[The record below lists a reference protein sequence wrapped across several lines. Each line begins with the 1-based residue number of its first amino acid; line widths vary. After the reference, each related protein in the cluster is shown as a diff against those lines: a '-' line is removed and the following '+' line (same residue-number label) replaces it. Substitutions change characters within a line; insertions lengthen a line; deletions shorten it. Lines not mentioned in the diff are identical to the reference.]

1 MSQFGPSECAVFRWT
16 RVGGPLPP
24 HARESSGRLTINPV
38 SLSDSGTYVCVS
50 SHNGRTVEAQATL
63 HVQSYGPQEMQS
75 VLPSSGQCMA
85 DERAC
90 GNNECVK
97 ADYVCDGEPD
107 CRDRSDEL
115 NCPALRQCE
124 PNEFKCHNQRCVQ
137 KMWLCDGDDDCGDNS
152 DELNCGAQ
160 EAGEMCKKTEF
171 QCHDQRQCVP
181 SSFHCDGTNDCRD
194 GSDEVGCVQPTV
206 VEPPETNKQV
216 AQGSTFQLT
225 CKAVAVP
232 EAYINWRLNWGPVCE
247 PPRCIQASEG
257 GYGTLTVNNA
267 QYVCVNITFSN
278 FSGFTASFEVDDGL
292 GELGVVAD
300 RFRSSS
306 VVVVVVGERLGGER
320 PVVVRQE
327 KNEEKPMDQGAY
339 TCEAINVKG
348 RVLATPDCIVRIVNI
363 PAPQPTMP
371 PPVPQTRC
379 DPPLVTGP
387 TCSDCRPG
395 SFHLTDKS
403 PQGCLKCFCFGITE
417 NCRSSNYYRTQAS
430 PLNPPFLH
438 SLPSFSFKDRL
449 MFAGSSEGVMLSDVE
464 ERDIDRSANFEFSIP
479 GYLTYTQQ
487 PVGTKYWRMP
497 QRFLGNKVTSYGGK
511 MEFEIQYSGDG
522 PLNRDA
528 MVVLKGNQI
537 VLAHHVRDQDRV
549 LQPDRPN
556 KIVLETYETN
566 FVQMNGAPASREDLM
581 MFKSNHEKGQYG
593 SPDKKAVGHNGEL
606 NK

>member
-1 MSQFGPSECAVFRWT
+1 MLGRQFRLLWWFAVLATASTAKRKHRQTYQEIDQDGANEIQISVYPVETQVREGREVVFDCRARTADNSFYPPTRWT

-124 PNEFKCHNQRCVQ
+124 PNEYKCHNQRCVQ

-267 QYVCVNITFSN
+267 Q
-278 FSGFTASFEVDDGL
+278 
-292 GELGVVAD
+292 
-300 RFRSSS
+300 SSS
-306 VVVVVVGERLGGER
+306 AVVLVVGERLGGER

-327 KNEEKPMDQGAY
+327 KNEEK
-339 TCEAINVKG
+339 
-348 RVLATPDCIVRIVNI
+348 LARRRDGTSITHHRH
-363 PAPQPTMP
+363 PT
-371 PPVPQTRC
+371 V
-379 DPPLVTGP
+379 
-387 TCSDCRPG
+387 
-395 SFHLTDKS
+395 
-403 PQGCLKCFCFGITE
+403 
-417 NCRSSNYYRTQAS
+417 
-430 PLNPPFLH
+430 
-438 SLPSFSFKDRL
+438 
-449 MFAGSSEGVMLSDVE
+449 
-464 ERDIDRSANFEFSIP
+464 IDNE
-479 GYLTYTQQ
+479 Y
-487 PVGTKYWRMP
+487 
-497 QRFLGNKVTSYGGK
+497 QR
-511 MEFEIQYSGDG
+511 
-522 PLNRDA
+522 
-528 MVVLKGNQI
+528 
-537 VLAHHVRDQDRV
+537 
-549 LQPDRPN
+549 
-556 KIVLETYETN
+556 
-566 FVQMNGAPASREDLM
+566 
-581 MFKSNHEKGQYG
+581 
-593 SPDKKAVGHNGEL
+593 
-606 NK
+606 